1 MIERETHH
9 TSEFLPMRGIRIA
22 DFSTNMAGPY
32 ATMILAQ
39 LGADVVK
46 IESPEGDDARA
57 WPPFVS
63 EQSLTH
69 RHMNAG
75 KRGIVIDLKTE
86 GGRRAALDLA
96 RSCQVLLQ
104 SMRPGVAERIGIG
117 EADVRALNP
126 AILYYG
132 LSAFGDGKI
141 GRGLPGYDP
150 LVQAYSGIV
159 AMTGHDGSPPTRCA
173 PSLIDLGTGQWIAMG
188 VLAATLANAQGAN
201 VRSINTALIDTALSV
216 VPYQATAARLT
227 KTRPPKAG
235 SGNPIAAPYQCYPA
249 KDGDIMIA
257 APSQR
262 LWQKLVVA
270 LDVPELGQDD
280 RFGTVASRSRHNAA
294 LTGEIAAILSTANVA
309 QWIERLAAAGIPAT
323 KVQGLEEAVDSGIAI
338 ERRSFIDNDN
348 IPLVRLPW
356 IVDGDPVAWRGAAPA
371 LGQHT
376 IEILSEIG
384 YSESKISALLE
395 ARAIK
400 SNGGTSSAGIASGA
414 GSVHG
419 SKVTTNESTT

>member
-1 MIERETHH
+1 MIEKETLGA
-9 TSEFLPMRGIRIA
+9 SEFQPMRGIRIA

-39 LGADVVK
+39 LGADVLKV
-46 IESPEGDDARA
+46 EPPEGDDARS
-57 WPPFVS
+57 WTPILS
-63 EQSLTH
+63 DQSLTH

-75 KRGIVIDLKTE
+75 KRGIVIDLKNE
-86 GGRRAALDLA
+86 DGRRTARDLA
-96 RSCQVLLQ
+96 KSCQVLLQ

-126 AILYYG
+126 TILYYD
-132 LSAFGDGKI
+132 LSAFGDGPI

-150 LVQAYSGIV
+150 LVQAFSGIM

-188 VLAATLANAQGAN
+188 ILAATLANARGAN

-262 LWQKLVVA
+262 LWNKLIVVLNA
-270 LDVPELGQDD
+270 SELGEDA
-280 RFGTVASRSRHNAA
+280 RFGTVAARSRNNSA
-294 LTGEIAAILSTANVA
+294 LTDEIAAILSTADVS
-309 QWIERLAAAGIPAT
+309 QWVERLTDAGIPAT
-323 KVQGLEEAVDSGIAI
+323 KVQGLEEAVESGIAS
-338 ERRSFIDNDN
+338 ERRSFIENDSV
-348 IPLVRLPW
+348 PLVRLPW
-356 IVDGDPVAWRGAAPA
+356 MIDGDPVAWRGSAPA

-384 YSESKISALLE
+384 YPESRISALLHS
-395 ARAIK
+395 RAIA
-400 SNGGTSSAGIASGA
+400 SDGNISTATSRPASEA
-414 GSVHG
+414 EFADDMQRRSR
-419 SKVTTNESTT
+419 